1 MHKALCRQ
9 ELQRHCHHHTRGTL
23 ETVEP
28 MESLLLAL
36 LAGTDALG
44 MPFLREE
51 MKDIWHEQ
59 GHHVKCLQDPPTIQL
74 YTETARPVKGSVS
87 LSVYR
92 YARGSRE
99 VPSEIAFFNPNTAE
113 KIYGLGILSNSFI
126 IIGSFLAHQLVL
138 STITSTSWIWF
149 YQVEYSTR

>member
-1 MHKALCRQ
+1 MADGVLNPSICFSTVHKALCRQ

-51 MKDIWHEQ
+51 MKDIWQEQ

-87 LSVYR
+87 LSVLCSR
-92 YARGSRE
+92 VEGGAR
-99 VPSEIAFFNPNTAE
+99 
-113 KIYGLGILSNSFI
+113 
-126 IIGSFLAHQLVL
+126 
-138 STITSTSWIWF
+138 
-149 YQVEYSTR
+149 